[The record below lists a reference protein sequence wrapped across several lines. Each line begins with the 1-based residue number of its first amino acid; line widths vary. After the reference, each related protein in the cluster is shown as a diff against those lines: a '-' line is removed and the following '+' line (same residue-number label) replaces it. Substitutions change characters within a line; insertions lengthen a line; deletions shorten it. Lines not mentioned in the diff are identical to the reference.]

1 MSSFLNRTVLML
13 AASTALSGA
22 AAPVLAG
29 EAPAGDF
36 APVQLALLQAAGN
49 TYTVQRGD
57 TLFGISRKLGVTPD
71 ALAEANDLGS
81 AARIDAGMKLRV
93 PGSTGDAG
101 GSAGRQATGRVIT
114 VSGGASTYVVRSGD
128 TVDEIADRLGMTRK
142 AFADLNGLK
151 PPYALSLGR
160 KLRGPTESR
169 KVYVVAAGD
178 SLEAVAQRLSVTQR
192 ALAAE
197 NGLRTSASLK
207 AGQRLDLPAGFRDRG
222 PIRSSARPATPATRP
237 APETPA
243 RAART
248 EAVRSPEATEAAPV
262 VRGQDTV
269 RVLAGGRVV
278 SIKGKPATYTVRK
291 GDTVDEIAG
300 RMGLTRKELA
310 TLNGLKSPYALQP
323 GQVLKGPAEIRRAY
337 VAVSGDTLSVVARRF
352 GVSARALA
360 AENGLKTASAL
371 KSGQR
376 LVLPEGVRDRG
387 PIREVVKA
395 PASAAPAVRPPPL
408 PAEPEPDA
416 PLENPGVSGPLELR
430 TEPGAGSTPRPAT
443 PQPAVPPP
451 VAPPPAV
458 QPRPEVIR
466 PEPPEARPAP
476 PQPVTPPPASTP
488 PRNSAPVT
496 PPPRTAPPPTRVTPP
511 PAPAPVVTPPAP
523 RPTPPPPAAPRPQ
536 SGGFTPPPTAST
548 TPLTDAQIA
557 TLGRGRF
564 LWPLRGEI
572 LSDFGPKGTGQR
584 NDGINILAA
593 RGAPV
598 RASSAGEVVY
608 AGDQVPGF
616 GNLVL
621 IKHPDGWVTAYAH
634 LSNVDVKIQ
643 QKVLQGQQ
651 IGEAGDTGGVA
662 ETQLHFEIRYAP
674 TPAERARPVAPT
686 LLLPR

>member
-22 AAPVLAG
+22 AAPVLAR

-36 APVQLALLQAAGN
+36 APVQLALLQAAGD

-81 AARIDAGMKLRV
+81 TARIDAGMKLRV

-101 GSAGRQATGRVIT
+101 GSAGPQATGRVIT

-151 PPYALSLGR
+151 PPYALSVGR
-160 KLRGPTESR
+160 KLKGPPESR

-178 SLEAVAQRLSVTQR
+178 SLEAVARRLSVTQR

-222 PIRSSARPATPATRP
+222 PIRSSARPATPAARP
-237 APETPA
+237 TPETPA

-248 EAVRSPEATEAAPV
+248 EAVRSPETTEAAPI

-310 TLNGLKSPYALQP
+310 SLNGLKSPYALQP
-323 GQVLKGPAEIRRAY
+323 GQVLKGPAETRRAY

-395 PASAAPAVRPPPL
+395 PAGAAPAVRPPPL

-416 PLENPGVSGPLELR
+416 PLEDPGVSGPPELR

-523 RPTPPPPAAPRPQ
+523 RPTAPPPAAPRPQ

-557 TLGRGRF
+557 TLGKGRF

-584 NDGINILAA
+584 NDGINIRAA

-598 RASSAGEVVY
+598 RASAAGEVVY

>member
-1 MSSFLNRTVLML
+1 MSSYLNRTVLML
-13 AASTALSGA
+13 AASTALAG
-22 AAPVLAG
+22 LAG
-29 EAPAGDF
+29 PALAREAPSGDS
-36 APVQLALLQAAGN
+36 APVQLALLQAPGD
-49 TYTVQRGD
+49 TYTVQKGD
-57 TLFGISRKLGVTPD
+57 TLYGISRKLGVPAE
-71 ALAEANDLGS
+71 ALSEANDLG
-81 AARIDAGMKLRV
+81 AGARIDAGMKLRL
-93 PGSTGDAG
+93 PGAGAEAG
-101 GSAGRQATGRVIT
+101 GAPGPQAAGRIIT

-142 AFADLNGLK
+142 ALADLNGLK
-151 PPYALSLGR
+151 PPYALSVGR
-160 KLRGPTESR
+160 KLKGPPENR
-169 KVYVVAAGD
+169 KVYVAAAGD
-178 SLEAVAQRLSVTQR
+178 SLDTVARRLSVTPR

-207 AGQRLDLPAGFRDRG
+207 AGQRLDLPPGSRDRG
-222 PIRSSARPATPATRP
+222 PIRSAARPSPEPARPAA
-237 APETPA
+237 EA
-243 RAART
+243 RAPRT
-248 EAVRSPEATEAAPV
+248 EAVRSAAQAESTPGA
-262 VRGQDTV
+262 RGQDTV
-269 RVLAGGRVV
+269 RVLAGGRVIAV
-278 SIKGKPATYTVRK
+278 KGKPAAYTVRK

-310 TLNGLKSPYALQP
+310 SLNGLKSPYALKP
-323 GQVLKGPAEIRRAY
+323 GQVLKGPAETRRAY
-337 VAVSGDTLSVVARRF
+337 VAAAGDTLAVVARRF
-352 GVSARALA
+352 GVTPRALA
-360 AENGLKTASAL
+360 AENGLRTSASL
-371 KSGQR
+371 RSGQQ

-395 PASAAPAVRPPPL
+395 PVAAPPAVRLPPP
-408 PAEPEPDA
+408 PQSVEPEAEA
-416 PLENPGVSGPLELR
+416 PLEDPAAAGPPELR
-430 TEPGAGSTPRPAT
+430 TEPGTAAPAR
-443 PQPAVPPP
+443 P
-451 VAPPPAV
+451 VAPPPAAPP
-458 QPRPEVIR
+458 QSEPPKPAPARPEVKV
-466 PEPPEARPAP
+466 PPAAP
-476 PQPVTPPPASTP
+476 PAQSP
-488 PRNSAPVT
+488 
-496 PPPRTAPPPTRVTPP
+496 
-511 PAPAPVVTPPAP
+511 PPAP
-523 RPTPPPPAAPRPQ
+523 RPAPPARVSPPPATVPAPVPAPTVPKSAPTPPPPQPAPPRPQ

-548 TPLTDAQIA
+548 TPLTDAQITA
-557 TLGRGRF
+557 LGKGRF

-584 NDGINILAA
+584 NDGINIRAA

-598 RASSAGEVVY
+598 RASAAGEVVY

>member
-13 AASTALSGA
+13 AASTALAGA
-22 AAPVLAG
+22 AAPVLAR
-29 EAPAGDF
+29 EAPGGDS
-36 APVQLALLQAAGN
+36 APVQLALLQAAGD

-57 TLFGISRKLGVTPD
+57 TLFGISRKLGVTPE
-71 ALAEANDLGS
+71 AIAEANDLGS

-93 PGSTGDAG
+93 PGAAGETG
-101 GSAGRQATGRVIT
+101 GSVGPQAAGRVTT
-114 VSGGASTYVVRSGD
+114 VTGGASTYVVRSGD

-151 PPYALSLGR
+151 PPYALSVGR
-160 KLRGPTESR
+160 KLKGPPESR

-178 SLEAVAQRLSVTQR
+178 SLEAVARRLSVTTR

-197 NGLRTSASLK
+197 NGIRTSASLK
-207 AGQRLDLPAGFRDRG
+207 AGQRLDLPAGYRDRG
-222 PIRSSARPATPATRP
+222 PIRSAPRPATAAVRP
-237 APETPA
+237 AAEPPA
-243 RAART
+243 RPPRA
-248 EAVRSPEATEAAPV
+248 EAVRPPEPAESAPAP
-262 VRGQDTV
+262 RGQDTV

-278 SIKGKPATYTVRK
+278 SVKGKPASYTVRK
-291 GDTVDEIAG
+291 GDTVDEISG

-310 TLNGLKSPYALQP
+310 SLNGLKSPYALKP
-323 GQVLKGPAEIRRAY
+323 GQVLKGPAETRRAY

-352 GVSARALA
+352 GVSARTLA
-360 AENGLKTASAL
+360 AENGLKTSAAL

-376 LVLPEGVRDRG
+376 LILPEGVRDRG

-395 PASAAPAVRPPPL
+395 PAASTPAVRPAPP

-416 PLENPGVSGPLELR
+416 PLEDPGASGPPELR
-430 TEPGAGSTPRPAT
+430 TEPGAGPAPRPA
-443 PQPAVPPP
+443 APPP
-451 VAPPPAV
+451 PATTPPAV
-458 QPRPEVIR
+458 QPKPEVTRPEV
-466 PEPPEARPAP
+466 PAP
-476 PQPVTPPPASTP
+476 RPVTPPPVTPPPASTP
-488 PRNSAPVT
+488 PRSVTPAPVT

-511 PAPAPVVTPPAP
+511 PAPVVTPPAP
-523 RPTPPPPAAPRPQ
+523 RPTVPAPTPPRPQ

-548 TPLTDAQIA
+548 TPLSDAQIA
-557 TLGRGRF
+557 TLGKGRF

-584 NDGINILAA
+584 NDGINIRAA

-598 RASSAGEVVY
+598 RASAAGEVVY